1 MNRNKLNKYG
11 AFGRMEG
18 RTKYAIKNSKY
29 GIFSKIVSLL
39 LSFVSRTV
47 FIKFL
52 GNTYLGINGLY
63 TEILSVLSF
72 AELGFGTALTYSMY
86 APVAQN
92 DEEKIIRLLAFYKKV
107 YNIIALVIVIA
118 GIAILPFLQYLVKGA
133 DGVELRDLR
142 LYFLFFL
149 ANTVV
154 SYFVAYK
161 YSFFNAQMK
170 NYIAT
175 NIDTITNFIIVS
187 LQIVVIICF
196 KNYYAYLITH
206 TVLLACSKLVISIYL
221 NKREPILRVKTDTQL
236 SKTEKAQIYK
246 EVKGLAVHQFASVAV
261 HSTDNIII
269 SSLSGLG
276 VVAVGLIS
284 NYNMIINSVLG
295 FVTILFS
302 SVTSGF
308 GNMVATSDKEN
319 YRSAFLEL
327 NFIGNWIYAFCS
339 IAFFILIPPFITLWI
354 GKENLIE
361 TASFLLIVLNCYL
374 QGLSTVYNNA
384 RIAGGN
390 FNKDKWI
397 ALAQALVNL
406 IVSIILVQICGLVG
420 VYIGTIVSRLVY
432 ICCRPYSTYKFLF
445 EKSSREYYLILIFYF
460 CVTMIAGV
468 CTYFATKTILQ
479 DLSIVRFVLATGIVA
494 VLPNVVF
501 ILFYGKTKECKA
513 FFNRIKSLFRRRKS
527 EKK

>member
-1 MNRNKLNKYG
+1 
-11 AFGRMEG
+11 MEG
-18 RTKYAIKNSKY
+18 RTNYAIKNSKY
-29 GIFSKIVSLL
+29 GIFSKIISLL

-47 FIKFL
+47 FIKIL

-63 TEILSVLSF
+63 TEILSILSF

-107 YNIIALVIVIA
+107 YNIIALIIVTA

-133 DGVELRDLR
+133 EGVELRELR

-175 NIDTITNFIIVS
+175 NIDTVTNFIIVS
-187 LQIVVIICF
+187 LQIVVIVCF

-206 TVLLACSKLVISIYL
+206 SVLLACSKFFISVYL
-221 NKREPILRVKTDTQL
+221 NRREPILKIKSDIQL
-236 SKTEKAQIYK
+236 DKTEKAQIYK

-308 GNMVATSDKEN
+308 GNMVATSDREN
-319 YRSAFLEL
+319 YRLAFLEL

-354 GKENLIE
+354 GKENLIA
-361 TASFLLIVLNCYL
+361 TASFFLIVLNCYL

-384 RIAGGN
+384 RIASGE

-397 ALAQALVNL
+397 AFAQALVNL

-432 ICCRPYSTYKFLF
+432 ICFRPYSTYKFLF
-445 EKSSREYYLILIFYF
+445 EKSCREYYLILAYYF
-460 CVTMIAGV
+460 CVTMAAGV
-468 CTYFATKTILQ
+468 CTYFATKMLLQ
-479 DLSIVRFVLATGIVA
+479 DLSIVRFILATAITA
-494 VLPNVVF
+494 ILPNIIFV
-501 ILFYGKTKECKA
+501 IFYGKTKECKA
-513 FFNRIKSLFRRRKS
+513 FFRRINNLIGIKKN
-527 EKK
+527 EK